1 MKQTLAI
8 FLNKDKK
15 IEQIR
20 KKYVPN
26 HEKFEPHITL
36 VYPFEFK
43 NQDKLRK
50 HITESIKDFEPFEIS
65 LKGLQK
71 SAKGYYL
78 YLLVDKGKE
87 KIISLHEKLN
97 SGILD
102 TFRNP
107 EMPKYI
113 AHLSIGVFESEEER
127 EKAIKEI
134 SKINI
139 GFETKIKSIQLLTI
153 DENHSLKFKEDFKL
167 KF

>member
-26 HEKFEPHITL
+26 YEKFEPHITL

-43 NQDKLRK
+43 NQDKLK
-50 HITESIKDFEPFEIS
+50 EHILESIKDFEPFEIS

-78 YLLVDKGKE
+78 YILVDKGKE
-87 KIISLHEKLN
+87 KVVSLHEKLN
-97 SGILD
+97 GGILNN
-102 TFRNP
+102 FRNP
-107 EMPKYI
+107 NMPKYI
-113 AHLSIGVFESEEER
+113 AHLSIGVFESERER

-139 GFETKIKSIQLLTI
+139 GFETKINSIQLLTL
-153 DENHSLKFKEDFKL
+153 DENHSLKSKENFHL
-167 KF
+167 